1 MSDPDDT
8 TPGRTPRLPSSPGE
22 GGDPVPPDEVEPP
35 HDPTG
40 LSLARETARALGARS
55 RRRRP
60 YTNPP
65 RRAVDPV
72 SSGAHADERD
82 PQTLS
87 RAVHRLIDAKGW
99 ATDVNVRTLLARW
112 ALLVGPTVSAHSRP
126 ERYADAELTV
136 RTDSTAWATQLRHM
150 APQLVAM
157 LNEQL
162 GTDTVRLVRVLGPDA
177 PTWKHGGRSVRD
189 GRGPRDTYG

>member
-1 MSDPDDT
+1 MTEADEPTRPEGPAPD
-8 TPGRTPRLPSSPGE
+8 
-22 GGDPVPPDEVEPP
+22 VEP

-40 LSLARETARALGARS
+40 LSLARDTAAALGARS

-60 YTNPP
+60 YVNAP
-65 RRAVDPV
+65 RTTVDPV
-72 SSGAHADERD
+72 SSGAHADDRD

-99 ATDVNVRTLLARW
+99 AADVNVRTLLARW
-112 ALLVGPTVSAHSRP
+112 ALLVGPSLAEHSRP

-136 RTDSTAWATQLRHM
+136 RTDSTAWATQLRNM

-162 GTDTVRLVRVLGPDA
+162 GSNTVKLVRVLGPDA
-177 PTWKHGGRSVRD
+177 PSWKHGGRSVRD

>member
-1 MSDPDDT
+1 MTEPDDE
-8 TPGRTPRLPSSPGE
+8 R
-22 GGDPVPPDEVEPP
+22 PPAETGPEVEP

-40 LSLARETARALGARS
+40 LSLARDTARALGARS

-60 YTNPP
+60 HTSSTTP
-65 RRAVDPV
+65 RRMVDPV
-72 SSGAHADERD
+72 SSGAHADDRD

-99 ATDVNVRTLLARW
+99 AADVNVRTLLARW
-112 ALLVGPTVSAHSRP
+112 ALLVGPSLAEHSRP

-136 RTDSTAWATQLRHM
+136 RTDSTAWATQLRNM

-162 GTDTVRLVRVLGPDA
+162 GTNTVKLVRVLGPDA
-177 PTWKHGGRSVRD
+177 PSWKHGGRSVRD

>member
-1 MSDPDDT
+1 MTEPGPPVSPD
-8 TPGRTPRLPSSPGE
+8 GAGE
-22 GGDPVPPDEVEPP
+22 PVGAEPELEP

-60 YTNPP
+60 YTSNAP
-65 RRAVDPV
+65 RRMVDPV

-99 ATDVNVRTLLARW
+99 AADVNVRTLLARW
-112 ALLVGPTVSAHSRP
+112 ALLVGPSLAEHSRP

-136 RTDSTAWATQLRHM
+136 RTDSTAWATQLRNM

-162 GTDTVRLVRVLGPDA
+162 GTNTVRLVKVLGPDA
-177 PTWKHGGRSVRD
+177 PSWKHGGRSVRD

>member
-1 MSDPDDT
+1 MTEPGDA
-8 TPGRTPRLPSSPGE
+8 TPGAP
-22 GGDPVPPDEVEPP
+22 DPAEEHEAVP

-40 LSLARETARALGARS
+40 LGLARETARSLGARA

-60 YTNPP
+60 PP
-65 RRAVDPV
+65 SGQQRRTVDPV
-72 SSGAHADERD
+72 SSGAHPDDRD

-87 RAVHRLIDAKGW
+87 RAVHRLVDAKGW
-99 ATDVNVRTLLARW
+99 AAEVNVRTLLARW
-112 ALLVGPTVSAHSRP
+112 ALLVGPSLAQHSRP

-162 GTDTVRLVRVLGPDA
+162 GADTVRFVRVLGPDA
-177 PTWKHGGRSVRD
+177 PSWKHGGRSVRD

>member
-1 MSDPDDT
+1 MPDDET
-8 TPGRTPRLPSSPGE
+8 RPEPGTPAEEERTE
-22 GGDPVPPDEVEPP
+22 AVP

-40 LSLARETARALGARS
+40 LSLARETARAMGARA

-60 YTNPP
+60 PP
-65 RRAVDPV
+65 SVTRRSVDPV
-72 SSGAHADERD
+72 SSGAHPDDRD

-87 RAVHRLIDAKGW
+87 RAVHRLVDAKGW
-99 ATDVNVRTLLARW
+99 AAEVNVRTLLARW
-112 ALLVGPTVSAHSRP
+112 ALLVGPSLAEHSRP
-126 ERYADAELTV
+126 ERYADNELTV

-162 GTDTVRLVRVLGPDA
+162 GADTVRFVRVLGPDA
-177 PTWKHGGRSVRD
+177 PSWKHGGRSVRD

>member
-1 MSDPDDT
+1 MTDPDETASGDE
-8 TPGRTPRLPSSPGE
+8 PAPSAP
-22 GGDPVPPDEVEPP
+22 EVEA

-40 LSLARETARALGARS
+40 LSLARETARSLGARS

-60 YTNPP
+60 YTSNAEP
-65 RRAVDPV
+65 RRTVDPV
-72 SSGAHADERD
+72 SSGAHADDRD

-99 ATDVNVRTLLARW
+99 AADVNVRTLLARW
-112 ALLVGPTVSAHSRP
+112 ALLVGPSLAEHSRP
-126 ERYADAELTV
+126 ERYAEAELTV
-136 RTDSTAWATQLRHM
+136 RTDSTAWATQLRNM

-162 GTDTVRLVRVLGPDA
+162 GTNTVRLVRVLGPDA
-177 PTWKHGGRSVRD
+177 PSWKHGGRSVRD

>member
-1 MSDPDDT
+1 MPE
-8 TPGRTPRLPSSPGE
+8 PRDGSPTGE
-22 GGDPVPPDEVEPP
+22 PEDAELHEAVP

-40 LSLARETARALGARS
+40 LSLARETARALGARA

-60 YTNPP
+60 PP
-65 RRAVDPV
+65 SAQGQRRTVDPV
-72 SSGAHADERD
+72 SSGAHPDDRD

-87 RAVHRLIDAKGW
+87 RAVHRLVDAKGW
-99 ATDVNVRTLLARW
+99 AAEVNVRTLLARW
-112 ALLVGPTVSAHSRP
+112 ALLVGPTLALHSRP

-162 GTDTVRLVRVLGPDA
+162 GADTVRFVRVLGPDA
-177 PTWKHGGRSVRD
+177 PSWKHGGRSVRD

>member
-1 MSDPDDT
+1 MTEPDDPVGADEP
-8 TPGRTPRLPSSPGE
+8 TPAVPG
-22 GGDPVPPDEVEPP
+22 DEP

-40 LSLARETARALGARS
+40 LSLARETARSLGARS

-60 YTNPP
+60 YPSAAP
-65 RRAVDPV
+65 GRPVDPV
-72 SSGAHADERD
+72 SSGAHADDRD

-99 ATDVNVRTLLARW
+99 AADVNVRTLLARW
-112 ALLVGPTVSAHSRP
+112 ALLVGPSLAEHSRP

-136 RTDSTAWATQLRHM
+136 RTDSTAWATQLRNM

-177 PTWKHGGRSVRD
+177 PSWKHGGRSVRD

>member
-1 MSDPDDT
+1 MT
-8 TPGRTPRLPSSPGE
+8 EPGGTQPGGPKDE
-22 GGDPVPPDEVEPP
+22 PVPAEPDVEP

-40 LSLARETARALGARS
+40 LSLARDTARALGARS

-60 YTNPP
+60 PTGSTP
-65 RRAVDPV
+65 RRSVDPV
-72 SSGAHADERD
+72 SSGAHADDRD

-99 ATDVNVRTLLARW
+99 AADVNVRTLLARW
-112 ALLVGPTVSAHSRP
+112 ALLVGPSLAEHSRP

-136 RTDSTAWATQLRHM
+136 RTDSTAWATQLRQM

-177 PTWKHGGRSVRD
+177 PSWKHGGRSVRD

>member
-1 MSDPDDT
+1 MTEPDGPGPDA
-8 TPGRTPRLPSSPGE
+8 TPSQAPGTGE
-22 GGDPVPPDEVEPP
+22 PVEP

-40 LSLARETARALGARS
+40 LNLARDTAAALGARS

-60 YTNPP
+60 YSSAP
-65 RRAVDPV
+65 RRTVDPV
-72 SSGAHADERD
+72 SSGAHADDRD

-87 RAVHRLIDAKGW
+87 RAVHRLVDAKGW
-99 ATDVNVRTLLARW
+99 AADVNVRTLLARW
-112 ALLVGPTVSAHSRP
+112 ALLVGPSLAEHSRP

-136 RTDSTAWATQLRHM
+136 RTDSTAWATQLRNM

-157 LNEQL
+157 LNDQL
-162 GTDTVRLVRVLGPDA
+162 GTDTVKLVRVLGPDA
-177 PTWKHGGRSVRD
+177 PSWKHGGRSVRD

>member
-1 MSDPDDT
+1 MTEPGGPPPGDQGAEDT
-8 TPGRTPRLPSSPGE
+8 GAE
-22 GGDPVPPDEVEPP
+22 EP

-40 LSLARETARALGARS
+40 LSLARDTARALGARG

-60 YTNPP
+60 YTSSTP
-65 RRAVDPV
+65 RRSVDPV
-72 SSGAHADERD
+72 SSGAHADDRD

-99 ATDVNVRTLLARW
+99 AADVNVRTLLARW
-112 ALLVGPTVSAHSRP
+112 PLLVGPSLAEHSHP

-136 RTDSTAWATQLRHM
+136 RTDSTAWATQLRNM

-162 GTDTVRLVRVLGPDA
+162 GSDTVRLVRVLGPDA
-177 PTWKHGGRSVRD
+177 PSWKHGGRSVRD

>member
-1 MSDPDDT
+1 MTEPDGT
-8 TPGRTPRLPSSPGE
+8 TGPAERE
-22 GGDPVPPDEVEPP
+22 PDEAEP

-40 LSLARETARALGARS
+40 LSLARDTARALGARA

-60 YTNPP
+60 PSAGP
-65 RRAVDPV
+65 RRTVDPV
-72 SSGAHADERD
+72 SSGAHADDRD

-99 ATDVNVRTLLARW
+99 AADVNVRTLLARW
-112 ALLVGPTVSAHSRP
+112 ALLVGPSLAEHSRP
-126 ERYADAELTV
+126 ERYADSELTV

-162 GTDTVRLVRVLGPDA
+162 GADTVSFVRVLGPDA
-177 PTWKHGGRSVRD
+177 LSWKHGGRSVRD